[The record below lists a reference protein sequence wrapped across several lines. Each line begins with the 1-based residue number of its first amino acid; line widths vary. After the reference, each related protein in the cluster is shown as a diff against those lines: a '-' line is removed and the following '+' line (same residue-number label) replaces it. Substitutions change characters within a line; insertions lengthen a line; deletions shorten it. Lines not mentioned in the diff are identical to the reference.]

1 MDQALQKVYQVIA
14 NKLENLLFAHQQQ
27 DSKKLI
33 MKILEKINTLM
44 IIIIERTKSIRKN
57 ISLRKYI
64 YFYFLKGL
72 RLLSTLKL
80 EDLYIILII

>member
-1 MDQALQKVYQVIA
+1 MDQALQKVYQAIA

-57 ISLRKYI
+57 ISLRKYES
-64 YFYFLKGL
+64 FYFLKGL
-72 RLLSTLKL
+72 RLLSTLRL
-80 EDLYIILII
+80 ENLYIILII